1 MQLNPRE
8 YDIRELRAAARE
20 PAAHGDVAPGRR
32 PDGGAAVADRPVVRS
47 GASSGAVSDRP
58 PWAVPAPD
66 KRQERQRAVDAT
78 PAHLRADHDRQSRD
92 GSTDQRS
99 TTRERRGPDGAAAR
113 TRGADNGVQTAGGAT
128 GSSNPAGGG
137 RPGWG
142 DGSELAYASLS
153 GQAGRKRPYLRAL
166 PGGVTTDLV
175 VLEWLEGLVARAGC
189 DGAADALAYYADI
202 DWLTEGAADHLQ
214 DYLAGLQ
221 EPSTDPPGLTTE
233 DHRTSLRYLVRLAGL
248 VRE

>member
-1 MQLNPRE
+1 MPCRTG
-8 YDIRELRAAARE
+8 R
-20 PAAHGDVAPGRR
+20 PG
-32 PDGGAAVADRPVVRS
+32 PPPTS
-47 GASSGAVSDRP
+47 G
-58 PWAVPAPD
+58 
-66 KRQERQRAVDAT
+66 T
-78 PAHLRADHDRQSRD
+78 PAHLRADPDRQGRD
-92 GSTDQRS
+92 SATDRRS
-99 TTRERRGPDGAAAR
+99 SARERQGRDDASAR
-113 TRGADNGVQTAGGAT
+113 THRADNGVQTAGGPTGNRNQANGAT
-128 GSSNPAGGG
+128 GSRNPAGGSTGSRNPAADG

-153 GQAGRKRPYLRAL
+153 GQTGRERPYLRAL
-166 PGGVTTDLV
+166 PGGLTTELV

-221 EPSTDPPGLTTE
+221 EPSTEPPGLTTE